1 MSNFQKYF
9 LIRYLINNEEDTG
22 LPTKDETS
30 EKTEQNFYYLFFF
43 FYDFYM
49 QTCFFPCQFI
59 K

>member
-49 QTCFFPCQFI
+49 QTCFFPC
-59 K
+59 